1 MGTPALPHPAANR
14 FVQEAFL
21 IGFAKRK
28 ALSIFA
34 VFSRKAVDQRRV
46 QL

>member
-28 ALSIFA
+28 ALSICSDYPA
-34 VFSRKAVDQRRV
+34 DM
-46 QL
+46 L

>member
-21 IGFAKRK
+21 IGFAMRK
-28 ALSIFA
+28 ALS
-34 VFSRKAVDQRRV
+34 VFFEPKSTGDGSC
-46 QL
+46 